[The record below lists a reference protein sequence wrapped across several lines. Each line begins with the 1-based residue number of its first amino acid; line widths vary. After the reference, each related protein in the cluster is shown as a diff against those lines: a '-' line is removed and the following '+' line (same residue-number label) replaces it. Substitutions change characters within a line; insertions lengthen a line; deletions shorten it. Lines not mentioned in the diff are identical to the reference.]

1 VERVFYF
8 DHAATTALDNRV
20 LSEMMPYLTTSFGN
34 ASSIY
39 SLGKEAKEGV
49 QIARLKV
56 AGAINCKI
64 QEVYFTSRRNRK
76 R

>member
-1 VERVFYF
+1 
-8 DHAATTALDNRV
+8 
-20 LSEMMPYLTTSFGN
+20 
-34 ASSIY
+34 
-39 SLGKEAKEGV
+39 V

-76 R
+76 W